1 MSDGRVVISVDVNGK
16 DIKVLN
22 GDLDQLEGKASK
34 AGGGIKQMATAF
46 GLVKVAGAAIG
57 ILKSSMD
64 GAIKRLDTL
73 NNADRVFANMGF
85 SADDTKKTM
94 ENLKASIQGL
104 PTPLDGAVKSVQ
116 LLASSTGDLDKS
128 QKVFSALN
136 NGILGFGGS
145 TEQVENAV
153 VQLSQAFSNG
163 KVDAE
168 TWNSM
173 IDSGLG
179 PALNALAKQ
188 MGMTTGEMKAGLS
201 DGTISVET
209 FQDALI
215 NLNEKGGGGLKS
227 LQQIAKDATAGIG
240 TGIAN
245 MKTAVVRG
253 LANILGKFDEIT
265 KKLTGKTIGEN
276 ITMISGVIDTAFSS
290 AVDSMDKIIPAI
302 DMVMDAFNNLKQA
315 SGVFSWMQWTFKW
328 VSLQVQNLVLQV
340 QDRLG
345 GFVDSFKNLVSQ
357 IQPIL
362 TKVAGILSGWAITIG
377 DVLQYAIPL
386 ALDVLKPIFD
396 GFVNTILPILDTLVT
411 KFWEISAA
419 ITEAIINNVVPA
431 LQQMI
436 DWVNANQGI
445 FETLGAAIAGLVA
458 GFAAFKTFGVI
469 VGILSKVGAAIKAIS
484 TVFGVIKSMGILK
497 YGAMVIKMIM
507 GFMSPI
513 GWVITILSAVVAA
526 VMYLWKTNEG
536 FRNAVINIWEAIKEF
551 FISAK
556 DAIVSA
562 WESVTQFFSD
572 LWQGIKDGVSGAI
585 DGIKDAFSS
594 AKEGVTSGWE
604 AVKDFFSNLWTG
616 ITDSASAAVD
626 GIKSAWSGVTSWFA
640 ELWAQITASVSAA
653 WTVITQAIMVVVQP
667 FIDMFLNVWNG
678 ISTGLAMVWE
688 GIQMI
693 ALGAWELIKNIILTP
708 VLMIVDLVTGDFS
721 GMGEHLSQI
730 WINIQNA
737 ALMIWEGI
745 KTYFSGV
752 ISMIVGYVQAQWQ
765 NLSMVLSAVWTFIK
779 NTAISLWTSLVN
791 GVKSIVSA
799 CISALSS
806 AWNGFKAF
814 MSALWAGIKSGAI
827 AAWNGIVN
835 GVKALIS
842 GFISGAKSL
851 WEGFKAFLS
860 GLWNG
865 IKSTAVSA
873 WEGLKS
879 AVMSIIDGLIS
890 GANNAWES
898 LKQGVQ
904 AAIDTVKNIF
914 TSLSEINLF
923 DIGKNIIQG
932 LVDGIGSMV
941 NAVADKISEVA
952 GGIKDKIT
960 GALGIHSPSRW
971 MRDMIGKNM
980 MLGWEIGID
989 KNARRPQLA
998 MAGAVEAVLPNVTAE
1013 RALASRVDGTRT
1025 GQVINNSYST
1035 TNNQSWNDSVVYEF
1049 GIPVVVDGREIARA
1063 TATYTQDELNR
1074 LARRTRRTEE
1084 GRF

>member
-1 MSDGRVVISVDVNGK
+1 MSDGRVVISVDVDGK
-16 DIKVLN
+16 DVKVLN
-22 GDLDQLEGKASK
+22 GDLDKLEGKASK

-73 NNADRVFANMGF
+73 NNADRVFSNMGF
-85 SADDTKKTM
+85 SVEDTKKTM

-276 ITMISGVIDTAFSS
+276 ITALSGMIDTAFTS
-290 AVDSMDKIIPAI
+290 AVNAMDKIIPAI
-302 DMVMDAFNNLKQA
+302 DMVVSAFAKVKKA
-315 SGVFSWMQWTFKW
+315 SGVFSWIEWTYKW
-328 VSLQVQNLVLQV
+328 VAQQTKNLTLQVK
-340 QDRLG
+340 DRLG
-345 GFVDSFKNLVSQ
+345 GFVESFQNLISK

-362 TKVAGILSGWAITIG
+362 TKVVGMLSGWAISMGAI
-377 DVLQYAIPL
+377 LQYAIPL
-386 ALDVLKPIFD
+386 ALDVIKPVFD
-396 GFVNTILPILDTLVT
+396 GFVNTVLPILDTVIS
-411 KFWEISAA
+411 KFWEFSSAV
-419 ITEAIINNVVPA
+419 TESIMNNVVPA
-431 LQQMI
+431 LQKMM
-436 DWVNANQGI
+436 DFVNNNKTA
-445 FETLGAAIAGLVA
+445 FETFGAAIAGIAA
-458 GFAAFKTFGVI
+458 GLALFKTYGFV
-469 VGILSKVGAAIKAIS
+469 VGIITKIGAAIKAVS
-484 TVFGVIKSMGILK
+484 AVFGVIKSMGILK
-497 YGAMVIKMIM
+497 YGAMIVKMII

-513 GWVITILSAVVAA
+513 GWIITAITAVATV
-526 VMYLWKTNEG
+526 VLYLWKTNEG
-536 FRNAVINIWEAIKEF
+536 FRSAVISIWEKIKQTFVSAKEAI
-551 FISAK
+551 ISAWK
-556 DAIVSA
+556 NVK
-562 WESVTQFFSD
+562 QFFSD
-572 LWQGIKDGVSGAI
+572 LWEGIKSGVSGAI
-585 DGIKDAFSS
+585 EGIQNAFKT
-594 AKEGVTSGWE
+594 AKEGITSGWQ
-604 AVKDFFSNLWTG
+604 AVKDFFSGLWQS
-616 ITDSASAAVD
+616 ITEGVSSAVE
-626 GIKSAWSGVTSWFA
+626 GIKSAWSGIATWFT
-640 ELWAQITASVSAA
+640 ELWAQITAGVSAA
-653 WTVITQAIMVVVQP
+653 WTVITQAIMAVVQP
-667 FIDMFLNVWNG
+667 FIDMFMNVWNS

-721 GMGEHLSQI
+721 GMADHLSQI
-730 WINIQNA
+730 WANIQSA
-737 ALMIWEGI
+737 VSMIWEGI
-745 KTYFSGV
+745 RTYFVGV
-752 ISMIVGYVQAQWQ
+752 VSVIVGYVKAQFQ
-765 NLSMVLSAVWTFIK
+765 NLSSVLSAVWNFIK
-779 NTAISLWTSLVN
+779 STAINLWNALSN
-791 GVKSIVSA
+791 GIKSIISTLVSWA
-799 CISALSS
+799 KS

-814 MSALWAGIKSGAI
+814 MSALWSGIKSAAI
-827 AAWNGIVN
+827 SAWNGITN
-835 GVKALIS
+835 GVKSLIN
-842 GFISGAKSL
+842 GCINGAKSL
-851 WEGFKAFLS
+851 WNGFRSFLS
-860 GLWNG
+860 SLWSG
-865 IKSTAVSA
+865 IKSTATSA
-873 WEGLKS
+873 WNGLKS
-879 AVMSIIDGLIS
+879 SVLSIIRGLIS

-898 LKQGVQ
+898 LKSGVRN
-904 AAIDTVKNIF
+904 AINAVKNTF
-914 TSLSEINLF
+914 NSLREINLY
-923 DIGKNIIQG
+923 DIGRNIIQG
-932 LVDGIGSMV
+932 LINGIGSLAG
-941 NAVADKISEVA
+941 AVANKISSIA
-952 GGIKDKIT
+952 SGIKDKIT

-989 KNARRPQLA
+989 RNARRPQLA
-998 MAGAVEAVLPNVTAE
+998 MAGAVEAVLPNISAE
-1013 RALASRVDGTRT
+1013 RALASRPTTSPVGAVSNNYQNSMKT
-1025 GQVINNSYST
+1025 INNQPQVT
-1035 TNNQSWNDSVVYEF
+1035 VNVTWKGKED
-1049 GIPVVVDGREIARA
+1049 I
-1063 TATYTQDELNR
+1063 
-1074 LARRTRRTEE
+1074 RRTMEE
-1084 GRF
+1084 IGWITQVDERGGLA